1 MSEELDLPP
10 GVEEVSLSETTAPKK
25 RKKTGGRTKILGTRA
40 LTDAERQHRHR
51 AKVDAEEL
59 IENSVYDSPVEPSKK
74 DILKI
79 LADRQITNN
88 HVLDVLLTLGQQV
101 AEQHDITPNRFF
113 WTHGIVQTLK
123 SLELKAIQPLPEVVN
138 EFIPGELL
146 NGPTLHALFDLAIA
160 WREPDL
166 TFEDFLTIRL
176 RCKSDA
182 FYLGKEILHK
192 DFAPVHKNWS
202 DFLPKFDPRT
212 LPPEY
217 RQSDAIKWLASQTET
232 RDYLLLSSRGAFKSS
247 FSHVWALT
255 LILCLPDARVLLVS
269 ENKGLAQDFVGAI
282 KAYFLKVP
290 GQESRLQNLFP
301 EYALEMG
308 HEGSVLVLD
317 CPMARLHLPQSI
329 EATSISS
336 AVAGRRFDLMLCDD
350 ILSNNNSGDE
360 EQRQSVSDKFSML
373 LKLRESGAGIV
384 VLLGTPYDKND
395 LYARILARAAE
406 SEKEGDHAIA
416 CRLDPAWKLKEGV
429 DPKTPLKELREEQ
442 VILLFP
448 ERLSFAFLKR
458 ELRTDEKAF
467 LSQNLIV
474 FPNESLDEKFTFDMD
489 AVRAHIR
496 PAAFFQDARVLKTC
510 LIVDQAFATTGI
522 SDFSALVTL
531 KIMQREN
538 GKEFAVICD
547 LVMER
552 LRQNELAIAVVQ
564 AYAKHHHSHILVER
578 TGQCEALQRE
588 IALQAVRRG
597 ISLPAIYWKPTVAAG
612 VSPKSKV
619 TRIKSLAIPL
629 ADDRLW
635 IVSAEWNDALLS
647 QAERFNGRK
656 SSGSKHDDALDA
668 ISRGTE
674 AYLPRHL
681 GDLVLPK
688 SSEQEAEEKTARD
701 IERMKAW
708 SRHVFGETAGAPRPR
723 PAEPEPERE
732 NPLFRGLGSHL
743 RRKP

>member
-1 MSEELDLPP
+1 MLEEPEPLA
-10 GVEEVSLSETTAPKK
+10 GGAKEVSAPEPAAPTKNG
-25 RKKTGGRTKILGTRA
+25 RKQIIPGRR
-40 LTDAERQHRHR
+40 LTDVEKQRRHR
-51 AKVDAEEL
+51 AKEAEKRL
-59 IENSVYDSPVEPSKK
+59 IEDARYDSPEEPSKK

-79 LADRQITNN
+79 FADRRITNN
-88 HVLDVLLTLGQQV
+88 HVLEVLLALGHEV
-101 AEQHDITPNRFF
+101 AEHHGVVPNRFF
-113 WTHGIVQTLK
+113 WAHGIVQTLK
-123 SLELKAIQPLPEVVN
+123 SLEAKAPQPLPEIAN
-138 EFIPGELL
+138 EFSPGELL
-146 NGPTLHALFDLAIA
+146 NQPTLQALFDLSIA
-160 WREPDL
+160 WREPGL
-166 TFEDFLTIRL
+166 AFEEFLAIRL

-182 FYLGKEILHK
+182 FYLGKEILRK
-192 DFAPVHKNWS
+192 DFASVHKNWS
-202 DFLPKFDPRT
+202 DFRPKFDART

-217 RQSDAIKWLASQTET
+217 RQADAIKWLASQTET

-282 KAYFLKVP
+282 KSYFLKVP
-290 GQESRLQNLFP
+290 GQESRFQNIFP
-301 EYALEMG
+301 EYTLEMG
-308 HEGSVLVLD
+308 HEGSILVLD

-384 VLLGTPYDKND
+384 VLLGTPYHKDD

-406 SEKEGDHAIA
+406 SEKEGDRAIA

-429 DPKTPLKELREEQ
+429 DPKTPLRDLREDQ

-467 LSQNLIV
+467 LSQNLII
-474 FPNESLDEKFTFDMD
+474 FPKAEDADEKFTFDMD
-489 AVRAHIR
+489 AIRAHIR
-496 PAAFFQDARVLKTC
+496 LAAFFQDARILKTC
-510 LIVDQAFATTGI
+510 LIVDQAFSTSGI
-522 SDFSALVTL
+522 SVVSALVTIQ
-531 KIMQREN
+531 IMSREH
-538 GKEFAVICD
+538 GTEVAVLSD

-552 LRQNELAIAVVQ
+552 LRQNELAIQ
-564 AYAKHHHSHILVER
+564 IILAYMKQHHSHILIER
-578 TGQCEALQRE
+578 VGPYEALQRE

-597 ISLPAIYWKPTVAAG
+597 IGLPAIYWKPTVAAG

-619 TRIKSLAIPL
+619 ARIKSLAIPL

-635 IVSAEWNDALLS
+635 IAASNWNDLILE
-647 QAERFNGRK
+647 QFERFNGHK
-656 SSGSKHDDALDA
+656 STGSKKDDAIDA
-668 ISRGTE
+668 TSLGIE
-674 AYLPRHL
+674 AYLPRYL
-681 GDLVLPK
+681 GGLTLPK
-688 SSEQEAEEKTARD
+688 SEEQLVEEESARNVK
-701 IERMKAW
+701 RLTAW
-708 SRHVFGETAGAPRPR
+708 SNHIFGDTSGAPRPR
-723 PAEPEPERE
+723 TTDPEPEQE
-732 NPLFRGLGSHL
+732 ANPLFRGLGINL
-743 RRKP
+743 KRQ

>member
-1 MSEELDLPP
+1 MTKELKPSDGTEIQPDLSAS
-10 GVEEVSLSETTAPKK
+10 VAPKK
-25 RKKTGGRTKILGTRA
+25 RGRKRILGDRPMTQVERNKRSLDKA
-40 LTDAERQHRHR
+40 KAAELEV
-51 AKVDAEEL
+51 ASFY
-59 IENSVYDSPVEPSKK
+59 NSTSEPSKK

-79 LADRQITNN
+79 LADRGITNN
-88 HVLDVLLTLGQQV
+88 HALDVLLTLGQQV
-101 AEQHDITPNRFF
+101 AEQHGIAASRFF

-123 SLELKAIQPLPEVVN
+123 SLELKSPQLLPEIADD
-138 EFIPGELL
+138 FIPGELL
-146 NGPTLHALFDLAIA
+146 NRPTLQALFDFSIA
-160 WREPDL
+160 WREPEL
-166 TFEDFLTIRL
+166 TFEEFLAIRL
-176 RCKSDA
+176 RCKSDCY
-182 FYLGKEILHK
+182 FLGKEVLKK
-192 DFAPVHKNWS
+192 DFAEVHQNWTN
-202 DFLPKFDPRT
+202 FLPRFNPIG

-217 RQSDAIKWLASQTET
+217 RQIDAIKWLASQTET

-247 FSHVWALT
+247 FSHVWGLT

-282 KAYFLKVP
+282 KSYFLKVP
-290 GQESRLQNLFP
+290 GQESRFQNLFP

-373 LKLRESGAGIV
+373 LKLRESGAGLV
-384 VLLGTPYDKND
+384 VLLGTPYHKDD
-395 LYARILARAAE
+395 LYARILTRAAE

-416 CRLDPAWKLKEGV
+416 CRLDPAWKLKEGI
-429 DPKTPLKELREEQ
+429 DRKTSLKELREDQ

-448 ERLSFAFLKR
+448 ERLSFASLRR

-474 FPNESLDEKFTFDMD
+474 FPDEFGDEKFTFDMD

-496 PAAFFQDARVLKTC
+496 PAAFFQDARVLKIC
-510 LIVDQAFATTGI
+510 LIVDQAFTTTGI

-564 AYAKHHHSHILVER
+564 DYAKHHHSHILVER
-578 TGQCEALQRE
+578 TGPYEALQRE

-688 SSEQEAEEKTARD
+688 SSEQEEEEKTARD

-708 SRHVFGETAGAPRPR
+708 SNHIFGTTVGTPRPR
-723 PAEPEPERE
+723 ITEPEPERE

-743 RRKP
+743 RRKPG